1 MLKRELGT
9 GKRFSNGVGI
19 HERSWVELDT
29 VWFCPIL
36 WGESREMTVVWDK
49 ELAVAAGMQLWGS
62 GDVREVHVEVGSVN

>member
-1 MLKRELGT
+1 MLKQELGT

-29 VWFCPIL
+29 DWFCPIL

-62 GDVREVHVEVGSVN
+62 GDVREVHVEVGSMN